1 MSCDMQLPELTPHQ
15 IRCRCTEQSFERGL
29 EYFHA
34 GAIGNPVLQ
43 DWTLSATCQGSYPRP
58 YRIAIELMPTGIV
71 STRCSCPYD
80 ADGDCKHIVA
90 LLLTY
95 IEAPETI
102 RHIENLLATLA
113 LKPKSS
119 LLQII
124 SELLKRNPQ
133 LAPIM
138 QAYADVPDTPPHL
151 GQLPLIE
158 IYKERIDQIFGP
170 GFLEQHQL
178 RAVLVRLEKLVQH
191 AESLAQVGE
200 TEFALAILHALIHQ
214 SIVRYADTLQTD
226 EVPQFVNKCT
236 KAFAHIAGTGYGTRC
251 VPATLSKHCE
261 MLLQLS
267 FDAEQIFA
275 PFLTHLIEQLCL
287 TQDTTDL
294 QLMIEQHLDA
304 CSNRQVYVRLLLALY
319 LRAEKTD
326 AYLCL
331 ARAEREY
338 YLLVHALFTC
348 QKDDTAWKTL
358 QECSLSIDEHWALLK
373 RPIAKR
379 IPNFTD
385 KLLTLLSHH
394 DPNIAVPLYHKLI
407 EQNVLTRKR
416 ENYEKVREY
425 LTVLKTLY
433 QRCHQEDQWDTYL
446 LYFHK
451 QHARKRLL
459 LQIIDERNPTLLT

>member
-1 MSCDMQLPELTPHQ
+1 MQLPHLTRHQ
-15 IRCRCTEQSFERGL
+15 IQSRCTEQSFERGL

-34 GAIGNPVLQ
+34 GTIGNPVLQ
-43 DWTLSATCQGSYPRP
+43 DWRLSATCQGSYPGP
-58 YRIAIELMPTGIV
+58 YRTAVELMPTGIV

-80 ADGDCKHIVA
+80 VDGDCKHIVA

-102 RHIENLLATLA
+102 CRIGDLLATLA

-124 SELLKRNPQ
+124 SELLKRDPQ
-133 LAPIM
+133 LAPTV
-138 QAYADVPDTPPHL
+138 QVYANVPNTPPHP
-151 GQLPLIE
+151 GQLPLVE
-158 IYKERIDQIFGP
+158 VYKERIDQIFGS

-178 RAVLVRLEKLVQH
+178 RDVLIQLEKLVQH

-214 SIVRYADTLQTD
+214 SIVRYADTLQKG

-236 KAFAHIAGTGYGTRC
+236 KAFVQIATNGQEP
-251 VPATLSKHCE
+251 PAMLEHCR

-267 FDAEQIFA
+267 FDAEQVFT

-287 TQDTTDL
+287 TQDTADL
-294 QLMIEQHLDA
+294 QLMIAQHLDA
-304 CSNRQVYVRLLLALY
+304 CPNRQVYLRLLLTLY
-319 LRAEKTD
+319 LRAEKID
-326 AYLCL
+326 AYFCL
-331 ARAEREY
+331 ARAEREH

-348 QKDDTAWKTL
+348 QKDDAAWKTL

-373 RPIAKR
+373 SSIAKR

-385 KLLTLLSHH
+385 RLLTLLNHH
-394 DPNIAVPLYHKLI
+394 DPNTAVPLYHKLI

-425 LTVLKTLY
+425 LTALKILY
-433 QRCHQEDQWDTYL
+433 QRCHQENQWDTYL
-446 LYFHK
+446 QYFYK

-459 LQIIDERNPTLLT
+459 LQIIDEGNPTLLT

>member
-1 MSCDMQLPELTPHQ
+1 MQLPELTPHQ
-15 IRCRCTEQSFERGL
+15 IRHRCTERSFERGL

-43 DWTLSATCQGSYPRP
+43 DWTLSATCQGSYPKP
-58 YRIAIELMPTGIV
+58 YRTAVELMPTGIAAA
-71 STRCSCPYD
+71 RCSCPYD

-102 RHIENLLATLA
+102 RRIGDLLATLA

-124 SELLKRNPQ
+124 SGLLKRDPQ
-133 LAPIM
+133 LAPIV
-138 QAYADVPDTPPHL
+138 QASADVPDTPPHP
-151 GQLPLIE
+151 GQLPLVE
-158 IYKERIDQIFGP
+158 VYKERVDQIFGT

-178 RAVLVRLEKLVQH
+178 RGVLIQLEKLVQH

-200 TEFALAILHALIHQ
+200 TAFALAILHALIHQ
-214 SIVRYADTLQTD
+214 SIVRYADTLQGG

-236 KAFAHIAGTGYGTRC
+236 KTFAQIATNRQE
-251 VPATLSKHCE
+251 PFAMLEHCR

-267 FDAEQIFA
+267 FDAEQVFA
-275 PFLTHLIEQLCL
+275 PSLTHLIEQLCL
-287 TQDTTDL
+287 AQDTTDL
-294 QLMIEQHLDA
+294 QLMIERHLDG
-304 CSNRQVYVRLLLALY
+304 CRNRQVYVRLLLALY
-319 LRAEKTD
+319 HRAGKTD

-331 ARAEREY
+331 ARSEREH

-348 QKDDTAWKTL
+348 QRDDAAWKTL
-358 QECSLSIDEHWALLK
+358 QKCSLSVDEHSVLLK
-373 RPIAKR
+373 SPIARR

-394 DPNIAVPLYHKLI
+394 DPNTAVPLYHKLI
-407 EQNVLTRKR
+407 EQNVLSRKR
-416 ENYEKVREY
+416 KNYEKVREY
-425 LTVLKTLY
+425 LTALKTLY
-433 QRCHQEDQWDTYL
+433 EKCHEEDQWDTYL
-446 LYFHK
+446 LYFYK

-459 LQIIDERNPTLLT
+459 LQIIDKGNSS

>member
-1 MSCDMQLPELTPHQ
+1 MQLPELTPHQ

-58 YRIAIELMPTGIV
+58 YRTAVELMPTGIAA
-71 STRCSCPYD
+71 TRCSCPYD

-95 IEAPETI
+95 IDAPETI

-113 LKPKSS
+113 SKPKSS

-124 SELLKRNPQ
+124 SELLKRDPQ
-133 LAPIM
+133 LAPIV
-138 QAYADVPDTPPHL
+138 QAYTDVPDTPHHP
-151 GQLPLIE
+151 GQLPLVE
-158 IYKERIDQIFGP
+158 VYKARVDQIFGH

-178 RAVLVRLEKLVQH
+178 RDVLIHLEKLVQH
-191 AESLAQVGE
+191 TQSLAQVGE

-214 SIVRYADTLQTD
+214 SIVRYADTLQTG

-236 KAFAHIAGTGYGTRC
+236 KAFAQIAGTGYGTRR
-251 VPATLSKHCE
+251 VPATLLKHCE

-267 FDAEQIFA
+267 FGAERVFT
-275 PFLTHLIEQLCL
+275 PFLTHLIEQLCF

-294 QLMIEQHLDA
+294 QLMIERHLDA
-304 CSNRQVYVRLLLALY
+304 SLDRQAYVRLLLALY
-319 LRAEKTD
+319 LRAGKND
-326 AYLCL
+326 AYLHL
-331 ARAEREY
+331 ARSEREH

-348 QKDDTAWKTL
+348 QRDDAAWKTL
-358 QECSLSIDEHWALLK
+358 QECSLSVDEHWDLLK
-373 RPIAKR
+373 SPTAKR
-379 IPNFTD
+379 IPDFTD
-385 KLLTLLSHH
+385 KLLTLLNHH
-394 DPNIAVPLYHKLI
+394 DPNTAVPLYHKLI

-425 LTVLKTLY
+425 LTALKTLY
-433 QRCHQEDQWDTYL
+433 QRCRQENQWDAYL
-446 LYFHK
+446 LYFYK

-459 LQIIDERNPTLLT
+459 LQIIDDGNLTLLT

>member
-1 MSCDMQLPELTPHQ
+1 MQLPELTPHQ
-15 IRCRCTEQSFERGL
+15 IQSRCTAQSFERGL

-43 DWTLSATCQGSYPRP
+43 DWTLSARCRGSHPRP
-58 YRIAIELMPTGIV
+58 YRTAVELMPTGIAA
-71 STRCSCPYD
+71 TRCSCPYD

-102 RHIENLLATLA
+102 CRVGDLLATLA

-124 SELLKRNPQ
+124 SELLKRDPQ
-133 LAPIM
+133 LAPTV
-138 QAYADVPDTPPHL
+138 QVSADVPDTPLHP
-151 GQLPLIE
+151 GQLSLVE
-158 IYKERIDQIFGP
+158 IYKERVDQIFGQ

-178 RAVLVRLEKLVQH
+178 RDVLVQLEKLVQH
-191 AESLAQVGE
+191 AESLAQVEE

-214 SIVRYADTLQTD
+214 SIVRYTDTLQGG
-226 EVPQFVNKCT
+226 ELPQFVNKCT
-236 KAFAHIAGTGYGTRC
+236 KALAQIAGTGYGNPRR

-267 FDAEQIFA
+267 FDAEQVFT
-275 PFLTHLIEQLCL
+275 PSLTHLIEQLCL

-294 QLMIEQHLDA
+294 ELMIAQHLDA
-304 CSNRQVYVRLLLALY
+304 CPNRQVYVRLLLALY
-319 LRAEKTD
+319 LRAGKTD
-326 AYLCL
+326 AYLRL
-331 ARAEREY
+331 ARSEREY
-338 YLLVHALFTC
+338 YLLIHALFTC
-348 QKDDTAWKTL
+348 QRDDVAWKAL
-358 QECSLSIDEHWALLK
+358 QECSLSVDEHWALLK
-373 RPIAKR
+373 SPIAKR
-379 IPNFTD
+379 IPHFTD
-385 KLLTLLSHH
+385 KLLTLLNRH
-394 DPNIAVPLYHKLI
+394 DPNTAVPLYHKLI

-425 LTVLKTLY
+425 LTALKTLY
-433 QRCHQEDQWDTYL
+433 QRCHQEDQWEVYLTYF
-446 LYFHK
+446 YK

-459 LQIIDERNPTLLT
+459 LQIIDGVNLP